1 MNFFD
6 YIINKKLVL
15 LIVSVICNGL
25 LLAISGFLFWN
36 VYKNQNVSDQ
46 TEPKILATTTKE
58 SVNLNEKFYV
68 DVKGEVKTPG
78 VYEVQSSNIINDVI
92 TLAGGFTKKAYTKNI
107 NLSKK
112 VSKELVI
119 YVYSKS
125 EYESLN
131 EPEIIIEECVCP
143 EYDVSA
149 CIQNGTSEI
158 ITNEKQNDDCNSKE
172 NATNNE
178 KENILDNSIDENTA
192 SNLEKENNENK
203 EDNKLVN
210 INTASKDELMTLSGI
225 GESKALAIIEFRKNN
240 CFKTID
246 DIKNVSGIG
255 DSVFE
260 KIKAYITV

>member
-107 NLSKK
+107 NLSRK
-112 VSKELVI
+112 VSDELVI
-119 YVYSKS
+119 YVFTEN
-125 EYESLN
+125 EYKKAVKTEQ
-131 EPEIIIEECVCP
+131 EVCECAS
-143 EYDVSA
+143 YDISNCTNNSV
-149 CIQNGTSEI
+149 SEI
-158 ITNEKQNDDCNSKE
+158 ISSDKDSSFTGEEISNANSL
-172 NATNNE
+172 
-178 KENILDNSIDENTA
+178 I
-192 SNLEKENNENK
+192 
-203 EDNKLVN
+203 N
-210 INTASKDELMTLSGI
+210 INKATKEELMNLSGI
-225 GESKALAIIEFRKNN
+225 GEGKAVSIIEYRNSN
-240 CFKTID
+240 GVFKSVEE
-246 DIKNVSGIG
+246 IKNVSGIG
-255 DSVFE
+255 DALFD
-260 KIKAYITV
+260 KIKNNITV